1 MPRPTNALPTSQPH
15 QGWILHALY
24 IVAGMLLAALFAA
37 ADFGAD
43 SDKTAYALYFDA
55 IAHNLGVPTGF
66 ERIEP
71 GFYGFTWLV
80 SHITESAYTYF
91 WLIFSFQFFGITS
104 FWGKRSPLF
113 RDGIYSALLWLA
125 FPMFY
130 SLSLNVLRQGMALV
144 FVIYA
149 LDAELTGRRYRPFVL
164 IGLGALFHAS
174 TLIFAP
180 ALLILRLNWRLR
192 TFLLIWL
199 LCVVAAAAM
208 LPQQLVAL
216 LANAIPPGISEQYP
230 YYFSYLT
237 GELAE
242 TYDTGLKLRFLA
254 FSAIPILAWVMV
266 RQFRFAVDRDCLQV
280 LKLYLLLNALFFFIG
295 HIPFSDRIA
304 LLSWQLMP
312 VIGLGLTPQ
321 PRKPVAASLA
331 LLSAIALISYFVIL

>member
-1 MPRPTNALPTSQPH
+1 MQQQNRTSSTLRPSRGPLP
-15 QGWILHALY
+15 HALY
-24 IVAGMLLAALFAA
+24 IVAGMLLALLFAA
-37 ADFGAD
+37 ADFGPD

-55 IAHNLGVPTGF
+55 IAHNLGIPTGF

-80 SHITESAYTYF
+80 THITESTYAYF
-91 WLIFSFQFFGITS
+91 WLIFTFQFFGLTS
-104 FWGKRSPLF
+104 TWGKRSPLF
-113 RDGIYSALLWLA
+113 RDGVYSALLWLA

-149 LDAELTGRRYRPFVL
+149 LDAELTGRRYRPFAL
-164 IGLGALFHAS
+164 ICLGTLFHAS

-180 ALLILRLNWRLR
+180 ALLILRLNWSLR
-192 TFLLIWL
+192 TFLLIWS
-199 LCVVAAAAM
+199 LCVVAAVAS

-216 LANAIPPGISEQYP
+216 VASVIPPGISEQYP

-242 TYDTGLKLRFLA
+242 TYNTGLKWHFIA
-254 FSAIPILAWVMV
+254 FSALPILAWVV
-266 RQFRFAVDRDCLQV
+266 ARQCRFAVDRNCLRV
-280 LKLYLLLNALFFFIG
+280 IKLYLLLNGLFFFIG

-312 VIGLGLTPQ
+312 IIGLGLTPQ
-321 PRKPVAASLA
+321 RIKPVMASVA
-331 LLSAIALISYFVIL
+331 LLSAITLISYFSIL